1 MTGHPPYP
9 RLISRIGSGTGA
21 CLINCKYFLLYL
33 QLKRET
39 RLELMPNYTLHEKSD
54 LHVLTESTKQNR
66 HRKEITK
73 LMFRP
78 LVLCQ
83 RILAKLKKKLY
94 GNLRCSLLAS

>member
-83 RILAKLKKKLY
+83 RILAKLKKKTVW
-94 GNLRCSLLAS
+94 